1 MTYKVKGIQ
10 YVAVMA
16 AWGGGG
22 FPYVPR
28 YSAAYSRGNQGRLLV
43 FRLGGGPVPIPPE
56 LPPLE
61 VAPAAPKQLPGVS
74 PAMIAQGQ
82 ALFFQNCVLC
92 HANQHRS
99 ITPDL
104 RRMAEGTHQ
113 AFDDIVLRG
122 LLVANGMPRW
132 DDVLSAADAKAI
144 HAYLID
150 AQAKTRADELDKR
163 KRGLAL
169 DAPSLAIL
177 SNY

>member
-1 MTYKVKGIQ
+1 
-10 YVAVMA
+10 MA

-28 YSAAYSRGNQGRLLV
+28 YSAAYQRGNLGRILV
-43 FRLGGGPVPIPPE
+43 FKLGGGPVPIPPA

-61 VAPAAPKQLPGVS
+61 VASEAPPQLPGATPETVARGRS
-74 PAMIAQGQ
+74 
-82 ALFFQNCVLC
+82 LFFANCAMC

-104 RRMAEGTHQ
+104 RRMQPGTHQ
-113 AFDDIVLRG
+113 AFRQIVLEG
-122 LLVANGMPRW
+122 LLLPNGMPRW
-132 DDVLSAADAKAI
+132 DDRLSPADADAI

-150 AQAKTRADELDKR
+150 AQAKTRKDELEKQ
-163 KRGLAL
+163 KRGIAL

-177 SNY
+177 SSY